1 MLSCTIDAQA
11 QRDVAIADIPGTLM
25 QADMVG
31 NLQMIGNLQMKME
44 GKFAACV
51 TNMHETLQ
59 AALLFWKTHR
69 IFAEVGIQSQLL

>member
-31 NLQMIGNLQMKME
+31 NLQMKLE
-44 GKFAACV
+44 GKFAAFV
-51 TNMHETLQ
+51 TNMHGTLQ

>member
-11 QRDVAIADIPGTLM
+11 QRDVAIADISGTLM
-25 QADMVG
+25 RADMVG
-31 NLQMIGNLQMKME
+31 NLQMKLE
-44 GKFAACV
+44 GKFAAFV